1 MSGML
6 EMAKIK
12 YIDLFCGVGG
22 FRYALDSIGTR
33 CVFSSDIDPDAR
45 LSYAR
50 NWGEEPAG
58 DITQIEVQAIPEHD
72 VLCGGFPCQPFSISG
87 NQGGFEDARG
97 TLLHEILRIARH
109 HQPRVL
115 FLENV
120 KNFLGHAEGKT
131 LATTLSLLNR
141 AGYEVHYSLLNASH
155 YGVAQ
160 KRERVYFVAFRKD
173 LGITEFHFPE
183 PTNVDCA
190 VEDILLSENDSRLD
204 DLVIEREDLRLKSE
218 LPTERENR
226 PIRIG
231 TVGKGGQGERV
242 YSPKGHAIT
251 LSAFGGGIGAKT
263 GMYLIDQRIRRLHPE
278 ECARLMGFPQDFQL
292 HDRRNVCYKQFGNS
306 VAVPVVRAVFKSIEQ
321 ALETQS
327 LQAA

>member
-1 MSGML
+1 M
-6 EMAKIK
+6 EKVN

-22 FRYALDSIGTR
+22 FRHALNSPNTR

-45 LSYAR
+45 LIYGQ
-50 NWGEEPAG
+50 NWGEIPAG
-58 DITQIEVQAIPEHD
+58 DISQVEVAEIPAHD

-120 KNFLGHAEGKT
+120 KNFLGHADGKT
-131 LATTLSLLNR
+131 LATTLRLLNR
-141 AGYEVHYSLLNASH
+141 VGYDVHYSLLNASY

-160 KRERVYFVAFRKD
+160 KRERVYFVCFRKD
-173 LGITEFHFPE
+173 LGITDFQFPKPSDE
-183 PTNVDCA
+183 DVA
-190 VEDILLSENDSRLD
+190 VEDIVLPGNDPRLD
-204 DLVIEREDLRLKSE
+204 DLIIERTDLRMKE
-218 LPTERENR
+218 NLPADRENR
-226 PIRIG
+226 TLRIG

-263 GMYLIDQRIRRLHPE
+263 GMYLMDGKIRRLHPE
-278 ECARLMGFPQDFQL
+278 ECRRLMGFPDGFKL
-292 HDRRNVCYKQFGNS
+292 HDRPNVSYKQFGNS
-306 VAVPVVRAVFKSIEQ
+306 VAVPVVREVFKSIEQ
-321 ALETQS
+321 VLEAQS

>member
-1 MSGML
+1 MGKVSF
-6 EMAKIK
+6 
-12 YIDLFCGVGG
+12 IDLFCGVGG
-22 FRYALDSIGTR
+22 FRYGLNSSSSQ

-45 LSYAR
+45 EIYTQ
-50 NWGEEPAG
+50 NWGEQPAG
-58 DITQIEVQAIPEHD
+58 DIVEVEVDDIPAHD

-109 HQPRVL
+109 HQPSVL

-120 KNFLGHAEGKT
+120 KNFLSHAGGET
-131 LATTLSLLNR
+131 LAKTIELLNR
-141 AGYEVHYSLLNASH
+141 AGYQVHYSLLNASR

-160 KRERVYFVAFRKD
+160 KRERVYFVCFRKE
-173 LGITEFHFPE
+173 LGIEDFSFPVPSDE
-183 PTNVDCA
+183 DVA
-190 VEDILLSENDSRLD
+190 VEDILLPKGDRRLD
-204 DLVIEREDLRLKSE
+204 DLIIERSDLRLKE
-218 LPTERENR
+218 KMPTERENR
-226 PIRIG
+226 PLRIG

-263 GMYLIDQRIRRLHPE
+263 GMYLIDGQIRRLHPE
-278 ECARLMGFPQDFQL
+278 ECRRLMGFPDGFKL
-292 HDRRNVCYKQFGNS
+292 HDRPNVSYKQFGNS
-306 VAVPVVRAVFKSIEQ
+306 VAVPVVRKIFQSI
-321 ALETQS
+321 LPVLSGRT

>member
-1 MSGML
+1 
-6 EMAKIK
+6 MAEIK
-12 YIDLFCGVGG
+12 YIDLFCGIGG
-22 FRYALDSIGTR
+22 FRHALDSITTR

-45 LSYAR
+45 FSYVR

-141 AGYEVHYSLLNASH
+141 AGYEGHYSLLNASH

-173 LGITEFHFPE
+173 LGITKFHFPE

-190 VEDILLSENDSRLD
+190 VEDILLSENDSRLV
-204 DLVIEREDLRLKSE
+204 DLVIERDDLRLKSE

>member
-1 MSGML
+1 MGGKL
-6 EMAKIK
+6 EMAAIK
-12 YIDLFCGVGG
+12 YIDLFCGIGG
-22 FRYALDSIGTR
+22 FRHALDSVTTR

-45 LSYAR
+45 LSYAQ
-50 NWGEEPAG
+50 NWGEEPVG
-58 DITQIEVQAIPEHD
+58 DIAQIEAQVIPEHD

-97 TLLHEILRIARH
+97 TLLHEILRIARY

-131 LATTLSLLNR
+131 LSTTLKLLNR
-141 AGYEVHYSLLNASH
+141 AGYHVHYSLLNASC

-173 LGITEFHFPE
+173 LGITTFRFPE
-183 PTNVDCA
+183 PTNEDCA

-204 DLVIEREDLRLKSE
+204 ALVIEREDLHLKSE
-218 LPTERENR
+218 RPTERENR

-278 ECARLMGFPQDFQL
+278 ECARLMGFPEGFKL
-292 HDRRNVCYKQFGNS
+292 HTRPNVCYKQFGNS

-327 LQAA
+327 LRAA

>member
-1 MSGML
+1 MV
-6 EMAKIK
+6 EIK

-22 FRYALDSIGTR
+22 FRYALNSSTSQ

-45 LSYAR
+45 EIYTQ
-50 NWGEEPAG
+50 NWGDRPVG
-58 DITQIEVQAIPEHD
+58 DIVEVQVEDVPAHD

-97 TLLHEILRIARH
+97 TLLHEILRIAQH

-120 KNFLGHAEGKT
+120 KNFLSHGGGET
-131 LATTLSLLNR
+131 LAKTIELLNR
-141 AGYEVHYSLLNASH
+141 AGYQVHYSLLNASR

-160 KRERVYFVAFRKD
+160 KRERVYFVCFRND
-173 LGITEFHFPE
+173 LGIVDFPFPE
-183 PTNVDCA
+183 PSDEDVA
-190 VEDILLSENDSRLD
+190 VEDILLPSNDPRL
-204 DLVIEREDLRLKSE
+204 LELIIERTDLRMKKI

-226 PIRIG
+226 TLRIG

-263 GMYLIDQRIRRLHPE
+263 GMYLIDGQIRRLHPE
-278 ECARLMGFPQDFQL
+278 ECRRLMGFPDGFKL
-292 HDRRNVCYKQFGNS
+292 HDRPNVSYKQFGNS
-306 VAVPVVRAVFKSIEQ
+306 VAVPVVQKIFQSI
-321 ALETQS
+321 LPVLSGRT

>member
-6 EMAKIK
+6 EMAEIK
-12 YIDLFCGVGG
+12 YIDLFCGIGG
-22 FRYALDSIGTR
+22 FRHALDSITTR

-45 LSYAR
+45 FSYVR

-97 TLLHEILRIARH
+97 TLLHEILRIARY

-155 YGVAQ
+155 YYQ
-160 KRERVYFVAFRKD
+160 IPF
-173 LGITEFHFPE
+173 
-183 PTNVDCA
+183 
-190 VEDILLSENDSRLD
+190 S
-204 DLVIEREDLRLKSE
+204 
-218 LPTERENR
+218 
-226 PIRIG
+226 
-231 TVGKGGQGERV
+231 
-242 YSPKGHAIT
+242 
-251 LSAFGGGIGAKT
+251 
-263 GMYLIDQRIRRLHPE
+263 
-278 ECARLMGFPQDFQL
+278 
-292 HDRRNVCYKQFGNS
+292 
-306 VAVPVVRAVFKSIEQ
+306 
-321 ALETQS
+321 
-327 LQAA
+327 

>member
-1 MSGML
+1 
-6 EMAKIK
+6 MAEIK
-12 YIDLFCGVGG
+12 FIDLFCGIGG
-22 FRYALDSIGTR
+22 FRHALDSINTR

-45 LSYAR
+45 FSYAQ
-50 NWGEEPAG
+50 NWGEEPSG
-58 DITQIEVQAIPEHD
+58 DIAQIEAQAIPEHD

-97 TLLHEILRIARH
+97 TLLHEILRIARYH
-109 HQPRVL
+109 HPRVL

-120 KNFLGHAEGKT
+120 KNFLGHADGKT
-131 LATTLSLLNR
+131 LSTTLRLLNR
-141 AGYEVHYSLLNASH
+141 AGYNVKFSLLNASY

-173 LGITEFHFPE
+173 LGITTFRFPE
-183 PTNVDCA
+183 PTNEDCA
-190 VEDILLSENDSRLD
+190 VEDILLTKNDSRLD
-204 DLVIEREDLRLKSE
+204 DLVIERSDLRLKE
-218 LPTERENR
+218 KLPNERENR
-226 PIRIG
+226 PLRIG

-263 GMYLIDQRIRRLHPE
+263 GMYLIDNRIRRLHPE
-278 ECARLMGFPQDFQL
+278 ECRRLMGFPEGFQL
-292 HDRRNVCYKQFGNS
+292 HERPNVSYKQFGNS
-306 VAVPVVRAVFKSIEQ
+306 VAVPVVREVFKSIEQ

>member
-1 MSGML
+1 M
-6 EMAKIK
+6 EKVK

-22 FRYALDSIGTR
+22 FRHALNSPGSQ

-45 LSYAR
+45 LIYGQ
-50 NWGEEPAG
+50 NWGEIPAG
-58 DITQIEVQAIPEHD
+58 DISQVEVEEIPSHD

-120 KNFLGHAEGKT
+120 KNFLGHADGKT
-131 LATTLSLLNR
+131 LTTTLSLLNR
-141 AGYEVHYSLLNASH
+141 AGYVVHYSLLNASH

-160 KRERVYFVAFRKD
+160 KRERVYFVCFRKD
-173 LGITEFHFPE
+173 LGITDFQFPE
-183 PTNVDCA
+183 PSDEDVA
-190 VEDILLSENDSRLD
+190 VEDIVLPAKDPRLD
-204 DLVIEREDLRLKSE
+204 DLIIERTDLRMKE
-218 LPTERENR
+218 NLPTERENR
-226 PIRIG
+226 TLRIG

-263 GMYLIDQRIRRLHPE
+263 GMYLIDGEIRRLHPE
-278 ECARLMGFPQDFQL
+278 ECRRLMGFPEAFQL
-292 HDRRNVCYKQFGNS
+292 HDRPNVSYKQFGNS
-306 VAVPVVRAVFKSIEQ
+306 VAVPVVRKIFQSTLR
-321 ALETQS
+321 ALTESTR
-327 LQAA
+327 QAA